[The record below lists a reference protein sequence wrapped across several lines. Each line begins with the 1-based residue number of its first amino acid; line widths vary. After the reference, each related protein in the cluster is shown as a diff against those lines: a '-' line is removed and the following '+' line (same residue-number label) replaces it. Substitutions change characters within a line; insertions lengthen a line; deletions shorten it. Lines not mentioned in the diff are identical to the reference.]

1 ATRPGRGGG
10 GFWPPGWGGRP
21 PPVVFYKPVGR
32 FNQHPAYTDLLSGD
46 AHIADILERLRR
58 GPQWSRM
65 LVIVTYDENGGFW
78 DHVPPPAGARGGGR
92 WGPAPRIPTLLIFPF
107 AQRGYIDRTAF
118 RTTPILEPITLRFGL
133 EPLPGVRE
141 RMGDLTTALDM
152 P

>member
-65 LVIVTYDENGGFW
+65 LVIVVYDENGGFL
-78 DHVPPPAGARGGGR
+78 DHVPPPPRPGWGDR
-92 WGPAPRIPTLLIFPF
+92 WGPAARHPAPNLSPL
-107 AQRGYIDRTAF
+107 AQRRDI
-118 RTTPILEPITLRFGL
+118 PQP
-133 EPLPGVRE
+133 PP
-141 RMGDLTTALDM
+141 
-152 P
+152 